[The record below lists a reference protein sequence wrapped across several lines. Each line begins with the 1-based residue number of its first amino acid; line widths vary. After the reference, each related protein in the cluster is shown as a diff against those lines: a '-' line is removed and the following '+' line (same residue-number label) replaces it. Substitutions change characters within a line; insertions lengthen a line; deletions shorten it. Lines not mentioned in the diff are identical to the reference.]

1 MKHKPTLI
9 RNTIITAMALLAL
22 AACGA
27 AAPKEATQDY
37 AIGGEMAPMP
47 AAEAPMAPAMEGMVA
62 EAPAMD
68 KSNAAPGIERV
79 VIINVDMSIVVDD
92 PIAKMDQIAKMA
104 EGMGGFV
111 VSSNV
116 YQTTTPNAQTVPEGS
131 INVRVP
137 AEQLDAA
144 MAQIKANT
152 ADVQYENRSGQ
163 DVTDQYVDLQSQL
176 KAKQAAETKLYE
188 ILDKAETAEDTLLV
202 FNQLTQVQSEIEILK
217 GQINY
222 YEQAAA
228 LSSINV
234 HIVANDAVQPIE
246 VGGWKPV
253 GVAKDAIEALI
264 KFFQGLVDFLIWL
277 VIFIIPMLL
286 VAILVIFVVW
296 KITSGFWKRL
306 FKGKKTPAE
315 GENK

>member
-1 MKHKPTLI
+1 MKHTPTLI

-27 AAPKEATQDY
+27 AAPQEATQDY
-37 AIGGEMAPMP
+37 AVGGEMAPMP
-47 AAEAPMAPAMEGMVA
+47 AAEAPMAPAVEGMLA

-104 EGMGGFV
+104 ESMGGFV

-116 YQTTTPNAQTVPEGS
+116 YQTTTANALTVPEGS

-202 FNQLTQVQSEIEILK
+202 FNQLTQVQSEIEVLK

-253 GVAKDAIEALI
+253 GVAKDAVEALI